1 VTDAPTV
8 GDDAVLDSIG
18 AILASA
24 MLPTA
29 PPAPAPAEQRPT
41 PIAAPVVTPVLE
53 TVPFVAPS
61 PEPVPA
67 PTPAPPGRI
76 PGGRIP
82 AEPAPVVTPEPEP
95 AAVSPE
101 APSRTRLVVEWI
113 GIVGLA
119 LLVAVLVKVLVIS
132 SFAIPSESMYP
143 TLQKGDRVLVNRL
156 AYKTHELRRGDVIVF
171 ERPPNSPINGPDAPK
186 DLIKRVIGLP
196 GDLVATHDGSVWVN
210 GRRLEE
216 PYVAEGVESIG
227 IDEAVKVPA
236 NHVWVMGDNRTNSA
250 DSRVFGPLSQQL
262 VIGRAFARVWPVG
275 RIGFL

>member
-29 PPAPAPAEQRPT
+29 PAAAPAPVLDAVASPPAPERQPLFVPQSPGLPLVER
-41 PIAAPVVTPVLE
+41 AAP
-53 TVPFVAPS
+53 
-61 PEPVPA
+61 PA
-67 PTPAPPGRI
+67 PTAPAVE
-76 PGGRIP
+76 
-82 AEPAPVVTPEPEP
+82 EPADPID
-95 AAVSPE
+95 E
-101 APSRTRLVVEWI
+101 APDREPPSRARLIAEWV

-119 LLVAVLVKVLVIS
+119 LLVAILVKLFVIS

-156 AYKTHELRRGDVIVF
+156 SYQTHELRRGDVIVF
-171 ERPPNSPINGPDAPK
+171 ERPPKSPIDGPDAPK
-186 DLIKRVIGLP
+186 DLIKRVVGLP
-196 GDLVATHDGSVWVN
+196 GDVVATHDGSVWVN
-210 GRRLEE
+210 GKRLEE
-216 PYVAEGVESIG
+216 PYVAEGVESTG
-227 IDEAVKVPA
+227 LEEGVKVPA

-250 DSRVFGPLSQQL
+250 DSRVFGPLSEQL